1 MPEQIIVRMV
11 HCRKLQYCAS
21 GIRTL
26 CERYNLNYQD
36 FLENGIDSEVLLSAT
51 NNDAMS
57 IAVVEVARGW
67 K

>member
-1 MPEQIIVRMV
+1 MADQIIVRMV
-11 HCRKLQYCAS
+11 HCRKLEYCAT
-21 GIRTL
+21 GIRAL
-26 CERYNLNYQD
+26 CERYSLNYQD
-36 FLENGIDSEVLLSAT
+36 FLENGIDSEILLNAT